1 MGSIENHQ
9 KRIKEHLTE
18 LNDAVDAGIENKPV
32 TVGLHCSACSIELL
46 ELYLHSL
53 HKIPLGKVVKHNWFK
68 RPHSQQKIE
77 PLAERKL
84 GVDFPEKEKIYN
96 LIYSIED
103 LRENL
108 VYGTPGLS
116 QIKKVYNAFLILKA
130 ELSAKLRKEGIL
142 LEES

>member
-18 LNDAVDAGIENKPV
+18 LNDAVDAGLENKPV

-68 RPHSQQKIE
+68 KPHAQQKIA

-84 GVDFPEKEKIYN
+84 GVDFPEKEKIYA
-96 LIYSIED
+96 LLYTVED

-108 VYGTPGLS
+108 VYGNPSFS
-116 QIKKVYNAFLILKA
+116 QIKKVFDAFLALK
-130 ELSAKLRKEGIL
+130 
-142 LEES
+142 